1 MRTLYIVGG
10 AMGVGKTTTCRLLCE
25 RLENSALLD
34 GDWLWDLHPFRVTD
48 VTKRLVCDNIVAV
61 LNNFLA
67 CSELENIV
75 FCWVLHRQDILDG
88 LLSRLHTA
96 GWNVRRISLTCT
108 EPALR
113 ARLEKDVRAGLRRP
127 QPCLPAAVCRAG
139 YRKAGR
145 VVDHARRSRRRHTFG
160 RTAMKQKLIL
170 ITGSP
175 CVGKTAVA
183 ERLFGLCEDSAYFDG
198 DWGWC
203 VNPFSLDDPRLRNGD
218 RTIAFALSNYLK
230 SGFRYVICPTVV
242 VIGEEIRASVLRGID
257 AENYSTVAFT
267 LTCSEE
273 TLAARHRK
281 RGDQTTLSYAWLRM
295 PPHPGDYVV
304 DTDGRTPEQVAAELK
319 RIVDAAD

>member
-34 GDWLWDLHPFRVTD
+34 GDCLWDLHPFRVTD

-127 QPCLPAAVCRAG
+127 DVIGRSLAYLPLYAAL
-139 YRKAGR
+139 
-145 VVDHARRSRRRHTFG
+145 DTE
-160 RTAMKQKLIL
+160 KLDVSL
-170 ITGSP
+170 ITP
-175 CVGKTAVA
+175 
-183 ERLFGLCEDSAYFDG
+183 
-198 DWGWC
+198 
-203 VNPFSLDDPRLRNGD
+203 
-218 RTIAFALSNYLK
+218 
-230 SGFRYVICPTVV
+230 
-242 VIGEEIRASVLRGID
+242 EE
-257 AENYSTVAFT
+257 
-267 LTCSEE
+267 
-273 TLAARHRK
+273 
-281 RGDQTTLSYAWLRM
+281 
-295 PPHPGDYVV
+295 
-304 DTDGRTPEQVAAELK
+304 AAEGILLGGL
-319 RIVDAAD
+319 R